1 MMERGSNMQYCRGS
15 NRRSHG
21 TYLCLDPSRQTCLLR
36 GETIPLTCT
45 EFAILQ
51 ALMENRGKIVPTEEL
66 SNAVWRDAVSFG
78 RNGCLAV
85 HIRHIREKLHD
96 RKPYATVRTAW
107 GRGYW
112 IE

>member
-1 MMERGSNMQYCRGS
+1 MQYSCGSNGRLRNMYIR
-15 NRRSHG
+15 
-21 TYLCLDPSRQTCLLR
+21 LDPSRQACLLQ
-36 GETIPLTCT
+36 GEPIPLTCT

-66 SNAVWRDAVSFG
+66 SNAVWSDAVSFE

-85 HIRHIREKLHD
+85 HIRHIRAKLHD
-96 RKPYATVRTAW
+96 SKPYATVKTAW

-112 IE
+112 GE